1 MIMTIVPPLFSAGG
15 LAGPVFIDKVRSN
28 QCPMEQSAAA
38 RDRRA
43 AGRTQPRFAEK
54 TRRKRVA
61 EASTS
66 RRPSIGA
73 RTRSTALSLSAFR
86 QLALPVRQPRS
97 ENAACH
103 PQIPAEA
110 QDPVGRISASIDVV
124 LLTLNFFHTLCRKSH
139 NLVLS
144 FFVSKTNKVDDC
156 KTQTIVKVV
165 RRPNAVKKAAESV
178 KTLSATFLSNN
189 RLFGGMGLQTW
200 RSVKRTGGS
209 IATSLCWWPC
219 CDSPR

>member
-1 MIMTIVPPLFSAGG
+1 LFLPFFLLAALPARSLLIRSA
-15 LAGPVFIDKVRSN
+15 
-28 QCPMEQSAAA
+28 QTSAQWNN
-38 RDRRA
+38 RPRRA
-43 AGRTQPRFAEK
+43 IGVQPVERNQGLLKRRGGNAW
-54 TRRKRVA
+54 RKRQLHGGR
-61 EASTS
+61 AS
-66 RRPSIGA
+66 A

-110 QDPVGRISASIDVV
+110 QDPVGRISASIYIV

-156 KTQTIVKVV
+156 KTQTIVKVM
-165 RRPNAVKKAAESV
+165 RRPNALKKAAEPV
-178 KTLSATFLSNN
+178 KTLSETFLSNN
-189 RLFGGMGLQTW
+189 RLFGGMGL
-200 RSVKRTGGS
+200 
-209 IATSLCWWPC
+209 
-219 CDSPR
+219 